1 MQENR
6 GQFSSKLGFIMA
18 AAGSAV
24 GLGNIWGFPTQ
35 AASNGGGAFLMVY
48 LGLTFLLAYPVLMAE
63 LIIGRYARSNAVEA
77 LQQIAIGRKT
87 KRFGFLVGSSGILA
101 ATFILSFYAIV
112 AGWMIA
118 FFVEPAAILV
128 GAQSAAEWSVT
139 FGNTRNIVFTLVF
152 MLLTI
157 VIVNGGVKDG
167 IEKWSSRLMPVLL
180 VMLLTLTGYVLTLEG
195 AIEGLQVYLVPDF
208 SQIAN
213 PELIISALGQ
223 AFFSMSLGVG
233 TMLIYGSYIG
243 KQENLPKLGAYVTL
257 VDTGIAFMAG
267 LLILPTMYVA
277 KAKGVEIFSE
287 TGALLNS
294 DTLIFTVLP
303 AFFDTMGESGL
314 LIAIIFF
321 ILMTIA
327 ALTSS
332 ISMLEVPVAYA
343 VEHGKL
349 ARKKAG
355 YLIGGIIF
363 AISLVIIFNFGAL
376 FGLVITVTTQ
386 YAQPIIGL
394 MFCLFIGWIWYRNG
408 ILQEIKHG
416 YSQAE
421 QGLFWKI
428 WPNYVKFVC
437 PLLIVLLIAQSL
449 G

>member
-35 AASNGGGAFLMVY
+35 AASNGGGAFLLVY
-48 LGLTFLLAYPVLMAE
+48 LLLTFLLAYPVLMAE
-63 LIIGRYARSNAVEA
+63 LVIGRYARSNTVAA
-77 LQQIAIGRKT
+77 LQQLAIGSKT
-87 KRFGFLVGSSGILA
+87 RRLGFMVGSGGILV

-118 FFVEPAAILV
+118 FLV
-128 GAQSAAEWSVT
+128 KPVALLMGAPGLAEWSVT
-139 FGNTRNIVFTLVF
+139 FGDERNIVFTLVF

-157 VIVNGGVKDG
+157 FIVNAGVKDG
-167 IEKWSSRLMPVLL
+167 IEKWSSRLMPMLF
-180 VMLLTLTGYVLTLEG
+180 VMLLALAAYVLTLEG
-195 AIEGLQVYLVPDF
+195 AMAGLRVYLVPDF
-208 SQIAN
+208 SQISN
-213 PELIISALGQ
+213 PQLIISALGQ

-257 VDTGIAFMAG
+257 VDTGIAFIAG
-267 LLILPTMYVA
+267 LLILPTLYVA
-277 KAKGVEIFSE
+277 KANGVKIFSDAGE
-287 TGALLNS
+287 LLHS
-294 DTLIFTVLP
+294 DTLIFNVLP
-303 AFFDTMGESGL
+303 ALFDTMGDSGL
-314 LIAIIFF
+314 VVAIVFF

-343 VEHGKL
+343 VEHGNL

-355 YLIGGIIF
+355 YLIGGLIF
-363 AISLVIIFNFGAL
+363 VICLVIIFNFDAL
-376 FGLVITVTTQ
+376 FGLVITLTTQ
-386 YAQPIIGL
+386 YGQPIIGL
-394 MFCLFIGWIWYRNG
+394 LFCLFIGWIWHRNTL
-408 ILQEIKHG
+408 LQEIKLG
-416 YSQAE
+416 YPQAE

-428 WPNYVKFVC
+428 WPAYVKFVC
-437 PLLIVLLIAQSL
+437 PLLIVLLVAQSL